1 MAENRRMWVYNE
13 LKPQAPLRKENKEA
27 KERWVYNELKPQTPL
42 CKENKEAKEHWVYD
56 EKKITAQELHA
67 LKWDLLLASSNKDFY
82 DMLIEQ
88 GVSPEQALDEALS
101 IS

>member
-1 MAENRRMWVYNE
+1 MWVYNE
-13 LKPQAPLRKENKEA
+13 LKPQAPVNKEA
-27 KERWVYNELKPQTPL
+27 KERWVYNELKPQAPVS
-42 CKENKEAKEHWVYD
+42 KKAKERWVYD

-82 DMLIEQ
+82 DMLIAQ